1 MTMTRHL
8 RYTAIGAAYVGAVVG
23 LVQVAVTWPY
33 VVLPVLGVGLCW
45 FVGWCYTYW
54 RSGR

>member
-1 MTMTRHL
+1 MTKHF
-8 RYTAIGAAYVGAVVG
+8 RYTAIGAACVGAVVG
-23 LVQVAVTWPY
+23 VVQVAVVWPR